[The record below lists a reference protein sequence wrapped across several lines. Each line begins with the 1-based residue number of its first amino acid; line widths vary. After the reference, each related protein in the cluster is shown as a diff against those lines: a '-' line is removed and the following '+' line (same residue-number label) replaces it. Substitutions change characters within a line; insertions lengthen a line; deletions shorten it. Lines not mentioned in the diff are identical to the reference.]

1 MSPEQII
8 SQIAKFETKLL
19 IRGKSGVEIA
29 PPQVLSETIVKIR
42 VLLLQLVDHVADADL
57 DYRRSKAARYDRF
70 IKEGMKKSPAID
82 SLDFE
87 QDLIEKRIA
96 VERLRNYL
104 KYVDSLVSSV
114 QTAIKVQTGIAK
126 SEL

>member
-1 MSPEQII
+1 MTPEQII
-8 SQIAKFETKLL
+8 NQIGKFETQLL
-19 IRGKSGVEIA
+19 IRGQSGVEIA
-29 PPQVLSETIVKIR
+29 PPATLSETIVKIR
-42 VLLLQLVDHVADADL
+42 VLLLQLVDHVAEADL
-57 DYRRSKAARYDRF
+57 DYRRSKAARYDKF

>member
-1 MSPEQII
+1 MTPDQII
-8 SQIAKFETKLL
+8 SQIAKFESKLL
-19 IRGKSGVEIA
+19 TRGQSGVEIA
-29 PPQVLSETIVKIR
+29 PPVVLSETIVKIR
-42 VLLLQLVDHVADADL
+42 VLLLQLVDHLAEAEL

-87 QDLIEKRIA
+87 QDLIEKRVA
-96 VERLRNYL
+96 AERLRNYV

-114 QTAIKVQTGIAK
+114 QTAIRVQTGIAK
-126 SEL
+126 NEL